1 MSNYL
6 PIRQNNLDQN
16 LYNIQNNFNNMILD
30 RLNKISDDL
39 NFIKSNITNKRSY
52 DRTVA
57 SDIEYQN
64 KRYKRIEDE
73 DKDQDKDEDKD
84 N

>member
-1 MSNYL
+1 MSAEKIN
-6 PIRQNNLDQN
+6 IRNL
-16 LYNIQNNFNNMILD
+16 
-30 RLNKISDDL
+30 RLQINSI
-39 NFIKSNITNKRSY
+39 I
-52 DRTVA
+52 
-57 SDIEYQN
+57 QN